1 MNKEF
6 FEALMLLEKE
16 KGIKMEYML
25 EKLETALAGAYKK
38 QNGSEANVRLHVNP
52 DKKEMKLYHVR
63 TVVSEVTDPDT
74 EISLA
79 DAKALSR
86 RHKLGGVVETEVKT
100 DKFSRLAAQAG
111 RQQIIQIIREA
122 ERANQAR
129 AYEEKKGEVITA
141 VVYKVDDTDG
151 SLVLDTGN
159 GRAVLPRAEQLS
171 DDNFAVGDRLKVF
184 ISEVHGGENRGPLVT
199 LSRTHPGLVR
209 RLFELEVPEIQ
220 DGTVVIKN
228 ISRDAGSRTKMSVYS
243 TDEDVDPVG
252 ACIGNRRMR
261 LANVLAELGNEK
273 IDIIRYDEDLATY
286 VKAALSPATVLSVT
300 VTEERN
306 CQVKVAQDQLSL
318 AIGREGQNAKL
329 AAKLTGY
336 KIDIKPESE
345 AAKAEQESEEQS
357 TDAEEAPVITEA
369 PEDIIDSSEEQDT
382 DIELPEE

>member
-6 FEALMLLEKE
+6 FEALALLEKE

-38 QNGSEANVRLHVNP
+38 QQGCEANVRLHVNP

-74 EISLA
+74 EISLS
-79 DAKALSR
+79 DAKAISR

-141 VVYKVDDTDG
+141 VVYKVDETDG

-159 GRAVLPRAEQLS
+159 GRAVLPRQEQLP
-171 DDNFAVGDRLKVF
+171 DDDFGVGDRLKVF

-220 DGTVVIKN
+220 DGVVLVKGV
-228 ISRDAGSRTKMSVYS
+228 SREAGSRTKIAVWSR
-243 TDEDVDPVG
+243 DADVDPVG
-252 ACIGNRRMR
+252 ACIGNHGMR
-261 LANVLAELGNEK
+261 ITAIVDELHGEK
-273 IDIIRYDEDLATY
+273 IDIIKYSETPEEYIA
-286 VKAALSPATVLSVT
+286 AALAPATVNSVT
-300 VTEERN
+300 MTAERACLVT
-306 CQVKVAQDQLSL
+306 VDADQLSL
-318 AIGREGQNAKL
+318 AIGKEGQNARL
-329 AAKLTGY
+329 AARLTGY
-336 KIDIKPESE
+336 KIDIK
-345 AAKAEQESEEQS
+345 AE
-357 TDAEEAPVITEA
+357 
-369 PEDIIDSSEEQDT
+369 
-382 DIELPEE
+382 